1 MGLNEQEIEAH
12 EFAMVRRGYHPDE
25 VRSYLREVATAIRNI
40 PGRAY
45 VDVGDRVASVFASA
59 DKAAAEITETAARE
73 ADARR
78 LEVDAYVN
86 EQRELADAYVGE
98 QRQLADAYVNEQRQ
112 LGETALRG
120 AEQRAAA
127 MLAEAQRECAELKDA
142 AEREAMQ
149 MRLQATEI
157 EISATAET
165 QRVRAEADE
174 YVSQQTATA
183 DRMRSEVEER
193 VAMIEKKAHH
203 DLAEAHAAG
212 DRILDNARDD
222 AEQLVSDAQ
231 REAVEIVLAA
241 ERKAA
246 VRTDTVLRNAHQ
258 RLEIMV
264 SAEREVFDRMARAFD
279 ALRGADIDGLAVQP
293 ALPATTSNGGYN
305 QNYLDQ

>member
-1 MGLNEQEIEAH
+1 MSLNVREIEAH
-12 EFAMVRRGYHPDE
+12 EFAMVKRGYDPEE
-25 VRSYLREVATAIRNI
+25 VRSYLRKVATSMKDSPA
-40 PGRAY
+40 RAY
-45 VDVGDRVASVFASA
+45 GDVGDRVASVFESA
-59 DKAAAEITETAARE
+59 DKAATEIKEAAERE
-73 ADARR
+73 ADALRR
-78 LEVDAYVN
+78 EVDAYVK
-86 EQRELADAYVGE
+86 EQRERADAALRDAEEQAAARAAEADAYYHHVHSE
-98 QRQLADAYVNEQRQ
+98 ADHYASTTREEADRVASD
-112 LGETALRG
+112 LTDTAERDALQIRV
-120 AEQRAAA
+120 RAADLEGRVA
-127 MLAEAQRECAELKDA
+127 
-142 AEREAMQ
+142 
-149 MRLQATEI
+149 
-157 EISATAET
+157 AET
-165 QRVRAEADE
+165 QRSRAEVDE
-174 YVSQQTATA
+174 YVSYQTAAA

-212 DRILDNARDD
+212 DRILDSARDD
-222 AEQLVSDAQ
+222 AEQLVNDAQ

>member
-1 MGLNEQEIEAH
+1 MALNEQEIEAY
-12 EFAMVRRGYHPDE
+12 EFAMVRRGYEPDE

-59 DKAAAEITETAARE
+59 DKAAAEITEAAARE

-78 LEVDAYVN
+78 LEVDAYVI
-86 EQRELADAYVGE
+86 
-98 QRQLADAYVNEQRQ
+98 EQRQ

-183 DRMRSEVEER
+183 DRMRAEAEER

-203 DLAEAHAAG
+203 DLADAHAAG
-212 DRILDNARDD
+212 ERILDNARDD
-222 AEQLVSDAQ
+222 AEQLVNDAQ

>member
-1 MGLNEQEIEAH
+1 MALNEQEIEAH

-86 EQRELADAYVGE
+86 EQR
-98 QRQLADAYVNEQRQ
+98 Q

-127 MLAEAQRECAELKDA
+127 MLAEAQRECAELTDA